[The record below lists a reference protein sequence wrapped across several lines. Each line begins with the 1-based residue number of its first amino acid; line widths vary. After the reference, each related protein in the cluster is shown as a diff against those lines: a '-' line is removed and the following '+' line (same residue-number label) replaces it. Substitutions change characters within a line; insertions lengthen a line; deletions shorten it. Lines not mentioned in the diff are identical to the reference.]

1 MGLKEFAVI
10 LMCALAANANII
22 IDDTGST
29 VAATVSS
36 TDSSSTEA
44 TVSEKIN
51 LSLAS
56 SDIASTSAKN
66 IEDELYN
73 EVVSRDFDKA
83 VYRTAILY
91 GAGHDSIISNV
102 VHRLIND
109 GQSQIFDYAYKLT
122 ASRGTFI
129 VRALF
134 PIEIRMHEDLLFVK
148 IISYK
153 YDFALKY
160 SRGVDF
166 AGDKTAYGDSD
177 TSTRFKVTWKFVPYW
192 IGDRVYFKIRPID
205 IAYFLKLGNTRDRDG
220 DHGAYGSTNHDTDR
234 HLWYVKPVRHNGKLL
249 FYIINKEYDELL
261 KLGKSKDW
269 DGDRVAYGHSEKDFN
284 PDKFAWYIKLI

>member
-1 MGLKEFAVI
+1 MGLKKIAVI
-10 LMCALAANANII
+10 LMCALAVNANSIV
-22 IDDTGST
+22 DDTGSST
-29 VAATVSS
+29 VAATISS

-44 TVSEKIN
+44 TVSIENIN
-51 LSLAS
+51 STLALS
-56 SDIASTSAKN
+56 DNEAKN
-66 IEDELYN
+66 IEDALYN
-73 EVVSRDFDKA
+73 EIVSRDFYQA
-83 VYRTAILY
+83 VHRTAIMY
-91 GAGHDSIISNV
+91 GAGWDSMITNV
-102 VHRLIND
+102 VNRLIDN
-109 GQSQIFDYAYKLT
+109 GQSQLIDYAYKLT

-134 PIEIRMHEDLLFVK
+134 PSEVRLHEDLFFVK

-153 YDFALKY
+153 YDFALKF
-160 SRGVDF
+160 GLGADF

-177 TSTRFKVTWKFVPYW
+177 TSTRFRVTWKFVPFW

-249 FYIINKEYDELL
+249 FYIINKEYEELL
-261 KLGKSKDW
+261 KLGQSTDV
-269 DGDRVAYGHSEKDFN
+269 DGDRTAYGHSEKDFN
-284 PDKFAWYIKLI
+284 PDKFAWYIKLV